1 VSINHALLGLLS
13 RGERCGYE
21 LRREL
26 EDELGP
32 DWRLDFGQLYR
43 LLASMTRRRWIVARI
58 EPGTRGPDRKTYRV
72 TARGRA
78 ELRRWLRQPVA
89 AVARER
95 DELAVKLHFGAKR
108 VAALLGARRR
118 LLEAERTAHH
128 ARAQQAQR
136 AHDVGRWLPAEVRLR
151 QTEAALQ
158 ALDAGAALIPRRA
171 GARTS
176 PNSNE
181 LVAVGSDDLVLELLA
196 RFLADAHSEIRFST
210 NPVGSLAGLIA
221 LREGRAHLAGIHLL
235 DVDSGEYNV
244 PFVKH
249 LMPDEPVVLVNLAQ
263 RVQGLMLAPG
273 NPKNLH
279 GLGDL
284 TRKGVRLINRQRGAG
299 TRLLL
304 HHRLRTARIDPRAIS
319 GYEHEAPTHNAVAAA
334 IAAHTADVGP
344 GIRAVAQA
352 WGLDFIPLGHERYDL
367 AIPRPIFDSARLRPL
382 LEILHASSFRR
393 QAAALSGYDVSHMCK
408 VVADIH

>member
-1 VSINHALLGLLS
+1 MSINHALLGLLS
-13 RGERCGYE
+13 RHERCGYE

-43 LLASMTRRRWIVARI
+43 LLASMTRRRWIVARV

-72 TARGRA
+72 TPRGRA
-78 ELRRWLRQPVA
+78 ELKRWLRQPVA

-95 DELAVKLHFGAKR
+95 DQLAVKLRFGARR
-108 VAALLGARRR
+108 VATLIGARR
-118 LLEAERTAHH
+118 LLEAERTVHH

-136 AHDVGRWLPAEVRLR
+136 SRDVGRWLPAEVRLR
-151 QTEAALQ
+151 QTEAALR
-158 ALDAGAALIPRRA
+158 ALDAGTVHIPRRT
-171 GARTS
+171 GARKS
-176 PNSNE
+176 PDSGE
-181 LVAVGSDDLVLELLA
+181 LIAVGSDDLVLELLA

-235 DVDSGEYNV
+235 DVDSGQYNV

-249 LMPDEPVVLVNLAQ
+249 LMPEEPVVLVNLAQ
-263 RVQGLMLAPG
+263 REQGLMLASG
-273 NPKNLH
+273 NPKNLR
-279 GLGDL
+279 GLSDL

-304 HHRLRTARIDPRAIS
+304 HHRLRAARIDPCAIS

-344 GIRAVAQA
+344 GIRAVAET
-352 WGLDFIPLGHERYDL
+352 WGLDFIPLGQERYDL
-367 AIPRPIFDSARLRPL
+367 AIRRPIFDSTRLRPL
-382 LEILHASSFRR
+382 LEVLHAPSFRR
-393 QAAALSGYDVSHMCK
+393 QAAALSGYDLSHMCK
-408 VVADIH
+408 IVAAIH